1 MLDWR
6 EREHEDVDLAA
17 INHQPSINALK
28 VLSLRTIVHV
38 YKVVHKF
45 HIKVLSLVNR
55 FIGVC
60 QFEI

>member
-1 MLDWR
+1 M
-6 EREHEDVDLAA
+6 
-17 INHQPSINALK
+17 QPTHKIEEK
-28 VLSLRTIVHV
+28 IVLSLRIMVHV

-45 HIKVLSLVNR
+45 FIKVLSLVNR

>member
-1 MLDWR
+1 MENRR
-6 EREHEDVDLAA
+6 ESDSSKLG
-17 INHQPSINALK
+17 K
-28 VLSLRTIVHV
+28 KMLSLRTIVHV

-45 HIKVLSLVNR
+45 HIKVFSFVNR